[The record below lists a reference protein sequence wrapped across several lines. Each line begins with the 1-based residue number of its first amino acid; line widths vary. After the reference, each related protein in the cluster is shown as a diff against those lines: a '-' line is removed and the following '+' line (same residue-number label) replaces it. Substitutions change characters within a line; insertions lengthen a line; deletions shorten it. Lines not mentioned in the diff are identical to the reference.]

1 MQLISEQPG
10 PLVIV
15 LDEAYKDMVW
25 HPDSPSESLINQLG
39 GLDPERFLVM
49 KIDGATKEL
58 FFFGGRVAFVSFAA
72 APVAAAVLEEKV
84 IASTRST
91 VSAMSSPAQAMV
103 LSALKSPTINEEQA
117 VVREMLQQ
125 RFNLMKHCLL
135 QTKLEFWP
143 FNSAFFLLLAAP
155 AGAERTRKA
164 LLAAGVGTVAFASA
178 RAIRLSLQQCLPGH
192 SFNGS
197 TNCRCSCRSRA

>member
-1 MQLISEQPG
+1 MH
-10 PLVIV
+10 
-15 LDEAYKDMVW
+15 A
-25 HPDSPSESLINQLG
+25 HPC
-39 GLDPERFLVM
+39 
-49 KIDGATKEL
+49 
-58 FFFGGRVAFVSFAA
+58 A

-91 VSAMSSPAQAMV
+91 VSAMSSPAQALV

-178 RAIRLSLQQCLPGH
+178 RAIRLSY
-192 SFNGS
+192 S
-197 TNCRCSCRSRA
+197 TVPAKDIPSMVQRIADVLADLEPE